1 MKNIKFLIIYPSQTI
16 KDAIKKININR
27 LRSVIVV
34 NRQLKLLGILN
45 DGNIR
50 RALLT
55 GASLSDQINSYYS
68 TNPVY
73 FKKNQV
79 KKNYLK
85 KILIQQSLNV
95 IPIVNNKK
103 KLINYFSLV
112 KFVKQKTHQK
122 KKQKIP
128 VIIMAGGKGTRLKPF
143 TDILPKPLIPVS
155 GKSVLEHIIDKFLSY
170 EMNHFVFTVQF
181 KAELIKSYIKE
192 LKQNINMKCDFIEEK
207 KPLGTAG
214 SLNLLY
220 KKINKDFF
228 VANCDT
234 IIKTDLNNVYDFHK
248 KNNNVI
254 TLVVSIKEFKIP
266 YGVCKTKVNGELNY
280 LVEKP
285 KSNYLV
291 NTGFYVL
298 KPQILKFIPKNK
310 LFNFNQLIN
319 FAQKRK
325 FKIGLYPIDDENW
338 IDVGQWEEYKNA
350 LKNFETIT

>member
-1 MKNIKFLIIYPSQTI
+1 MKNIKFITIYPNQTI
-16 KDAIKKININR
+16 RDAIKKININR

-34 NRQLKLLGILN
+34 NKQLKLLGILN

-55 GASLSDQINSYYS
+55 GALLSDQINPYYS
-68 TNPVY
+68 TEPVY
-73 FKKNQV
+73 FKKNEV

-85 KILIQQSLNV
+85 KILIQQNLNV
-95 IPIVNNKK
+95 IPIVNHKK

-112 KFVKQKTHQK
+112 KVIKQKIYK
-122 KKQKIP
+122 GKNQKIP
-128 VIIMAGGKGTRLKPF
+128 VVIMAGGKGTRLKPF
-143 TDILPKPLIPVS
+143 TDILPKPLIPIS
-155 GKSVLEHIIDKFLSY
+155 GKSVLEHIIDKFLNY
-170 EMNHFVFTVQF
+170 GMNHFIFTVQF
-181 KAELIKSYIKE
+181 KSELIKSYIKE

-214 SLNLLY
+214 GLSFLY
-220 KKINKDFF
+220 KKINKDFC

-248 KNNNVI
+248 NNNNVI

-266 YGVCKTKVNGELNY
+266 YGICKTKVNGEFSN

-350 LKNFETIT
+350 IKNFETVA